1 MSTVTTIT
9 HELIHEWFTETA
21 AGYPSAV
28 AIECGERRLSYG
40 ELDERANTLAN
51 YLLRHGAGPGTIV
64 AILTGDVSETIVGML
79 GSLKAGAAFM
89 PLDVRQPAARLR
101 KLLGLAPPEFLLTE
115 TKVVAAL
122 GQLLNEHGS
131 LKVMCVDGPEFLE
144 YYNPVPPAVSSDPDG
159 LSYIYFTS
167 GSSGTPKAIAGRLKG
182 IAHFINWEIEELGV
196 GVGVRVS
203 QLLSPSFD
211 GSLRDVFLPLCVGG
225 VVCVPER
232 REQVLEGRGLVQWL
246 EQARIEV
253 MHCVPSVFRALVNEE
268 LRAEE
273 LSALRY
279 VVMAGE
285 ALVGRDVG
293 KWKAVYGERVG
304 LVNLYGTSETTM
316 AKFSYRVGVGDEE
329 REVMPIGK
337 PIAGAQAL
345 ILNSN
350 GEPCKRGMVGEIY
363 IRTPYR
369 SLGYYKQPELTAAV
383 FVPNPFSTDPNDLV
397 HKTGDMGRVLEDG
410 NFEYLGR
417 RDEQVKVRGARVEL
431 KEVENAVR
439 GQAGVLD
446 VAVIE
451 REDGSGYTYLCAYL
465 VLAEGVQTV
474 TVAEGLAHELPDYMM
489 PSAYVELPELPR
501 TISGKVDRRAL
512 PAVAAEGSGAE
523 YVAPR
528 TAVEELLAES
538 WRQLLG
544 RERVGIEDN
553 FFRLGGHSL
562 LATQVMSRVRET
574 FGVEVGLRVLF
585 ERPTVR
591 GLGEV
596 IEEQLRGAAGQAAPA
611 ILPVARD
618 RDLPLSFAQQR
629 LWFLDQ
635 LEPGSSFYHIP
646 AAVRLRGTL
655 DLTALE
661 QSFSEVIRRHE
672 ALRTRFGVVNG
683 VPAQLIDEA
692 PEFTLAVLDL
702 STEGEAEARRVAT
715 EESQRPFDLS
725 AGPLLRAG
733 VLRLSEQEHV
743 LLCTMHHIISDGWS
757 MEVLTRE
764 LTTLYE
770 AYAKGEPSPLPE
782 LPIQYADYAHW
793 QREWLQGEVLEQ
805 QLSYWRQQLAGGPAV
820 LELPTDYPRPAVQTF
835 RGAHQ
840 LLTLSPELTTE
851 LKALTQREGVTL
863 FMTLLAAF
871 QTLLSRYSGQ
881 EEIVVGT
888 PIAGRNRAETESL
901 VGFFVNT
908 LVLRTDLSG
917 NPGFVELLRRVR
929 EAALGAYT
937 HQDVPFELL
946 VEELQ
951 PQRDMS
957 RSPLFQVMMVF
968 HNAPAAE
975 VQTSGNLELGSI
987 GVENQTAKFDLT
999 LAVSETAN
1007 GHLHTVWEYNTDLFA
1022 PATVERMM
1030 KHFQVLLDGVV
1041 QNPERQLSEF
1051 QLLSHGEREQILSD
1065 WNSTADYPQD
1075 KCIHQLFEQ
1084 QVDRTPGAVA
1094 VVIDQEQV
1102 TYRDLNERAN
1112 RLAHYLRGLGVGPE
1126 TLVGICVTRSIE
1138 MVVGLLGI
1146 LKAGG
1151 AYVPLDPAYPHER
1164 LSFMIEDAQ
1173 VSVLLTQ
1180 QALLDSLPRQSCRTL
1195 CIDSDCPAVASC
1207 SARNPLTETT
1217 TDNLAYVIYTSG
1229 STGQPKGVLITH
1241 GNVGRLFAAT
1251 RAACEFDSSDVWTL
1265 FHSFAFDFSV
1275 WELWGALLYGGRLVI
1290 VPFWVSRSPEE
1301 FSQLLI
1307 NERVTVLSQT
1317 PSAFRQLA
1325 PVMAQ
1330 AGGNDAL
1337 RLIIFGGEALELRSL
1352 APWMDHFGDEQ
1363 PRLINMYGIT
1373 ETTVHVT
1380 QRRVLT
1386 GDGQQ
1391 SGSFIGRALPDL
1403 SLYILDSGM
1412 QPAPVG
1418 VNGELY
1424 VGGAGVARG
1433 YLHRSELTA
1442 ERFVPHP
1449 YSAAAGARL
1458 YRSGDVA
1465 RYLEN
1470 GEIEYVGRADS
1481 QVKVR
1486 GYRVELGELREKL
1499 NAHQEVTDSLVVLVG
1514 EMLVGYYVSQ
1524 QELQAGELRAWL
1536 RERVIEETIPN
1547 IFVHLNAMPLTIN
1560 GKIDYSALPDIE
1572 HIRARVGG
1580 HSESART
1587 PAEEILCAIWA
1598 DLLHVERVSIHDNF
1612 FDLGGH
1618 SLLATQLVSRIRLA
1632 FNVELPLRRLF
1643 EHPTVSA
1650 LALVIE
1656 TQLRSDAS
1664 PAPPAILAVARD
1676 AALPLSFAQ
1685 QRLWFL
1691 DQFEAGSSFYHIP
1704 AAVRLRG
1711 MLDLTALE
1719 QSFREVIRR
1728 HESLRTRFGVVNGVP
1743 VQVIDEGQ
1751 EFSLTVLD
1759 LSSEGEAGAR
1769 RVATEESQ
1777 RPFDLSAG
1785 PLLRASVLRLS
1796 EQEHVLLCTMHH
1808 IISDGWSMGVL
1819 IRELTTLYEAY
1830 AQGEPSPLPE
1840 LGIQYADYAHW
1851 QRAWLQ
1857 GEVLEQQLNY
1867 WKQQLAGAPAVLELP
1882 TDYPRPAVQT
1892 FNGAHQSLTLPV
1904 ELTTELKALTQRE
1917 GVTLFMTLLAAFQ
1930 TLLWRYSGQED
1941 IVVSTGIANRN
1952 RAETE
1957 PLIGFFVN
1965 TLVLRTNLSGD
1976 PTFAELL
1983 ERVREV
1989 TLGAYAHQDVPFELL
2004 VEALAPER
2012 DARYTPLFQVM
2023 LVLQNAR
2030 VGEAVKLAGL
2040 DVSAVGGEESGTAK
2054 FDLTLFVEER
2064 GEELGLVLE
2073 YNTDL
2078 FAAQT
2083 IEQMLE
2089 SFRRLVEG
2097 IVAAP
2102 EQSIGSFEMIDAEER
2117 RRLSGRG
2124 RENLAGAELVSV
2136 AQMFEAAAARDPQA
2150 VAIECGER
2158 RLSYGEVDQRAN
2170 TLANYLLSHGAGPGT
2185 IVAILTGDVSETIV
2199 GMLGSLKAGAAF
2211 MPLDVRQPAARLR
2224 KLLGLAPPEFLLT
2237 ETKVVAALGQQ
2248 LPRPLKVMCVDGPA
2262 SVQSLCPLCLGGEL
2276 SEKHCHH
2283 RDTEDTEIA
2292 QRTASLEVLEDF
2304 LEYHNP
2310 VAPAVSSDPDQL
2322 SYIYFTSGSS
2332 GTPKAIAG
2340 RLKGIAH
2347 FINWEIEELG
2357 VGAGVRVSQLLS
2369 PSFDGSLRD
2378 VFLALCVGGVVCVPE
2393 RREQVLE
2400 GRGLVQ
2406 WLEQARIEVMH
2417 CVPSV
2422 FRALVNEELRAEE
2435 LSALRYVVMAG
2446 EALVGRDVAKWKA
2459 VYGERVGLV
2468 NLYGTSETTMAK
2480 FSYRVGVGDEER
2492 EVMPI
2497 GKPIA
2502 GAEAYLLDERGEPCG
2517 RGMVGEIYIRTPYRS
2532 LGYYNQPEL
2541 TAAVFVPNPF
2551 SNDANDLV
2559 HKTGDMGRVLE
2570 DGNFEYLGRRDEQVK
2585 VRGARVELKEVE
2597 NAVRGQAGVLDVAV
2611 IEREDGSGYTYL
2623 CAYLVLAEGAQT
2635 VEVAEGL
2642 AQELPDY
2649 MVPSAYVELPELPRT
2664 ISGKVDRRAL
2674 PAVSGE
2680 GSGVEYVAPRTAVEE
2695 LLVESWQQLLG
2706 RERVGVEDNFFRLGG
2721 HSLLATQVMS
2731 RVRET
2736 FGVEVGLR
2744 VLFERPTVRGLGEVI
2759 EEQLRGEEGLSAPAI
2774 AKVSREGELML
2785 SFAQQRLWFLDQLEP
2800 GSNAYNMGAAVR
2812 LQGALDLTAL
2822 EQSFSEVIRRHE
2834 SLRTRFGVVNGVPV
2848 QVIDEAPEFT
2858 LMVLDLSTEG
2868 EAEARRVAT
2877 EESQCSFNLAA
2888 GPLFRVKVLRL
2899 SEQEHVLLCTM
2910 HHIIS
2915 DGWSMEVLTRE
2926 LRTLYEAYS
2935 TGQESPLP
2943 ELPVQYADYAS
2954 WQREWLQGER
2964 LDEQINYWREA
2975 LADAPP
2981 VLDLPTDLPRPS
2993 VQSLRGARHSI
3004 ELSRELSQA
3013 LKELSGRE
3021 RVTLFMTL
3029 LAGFQAL
3036 LARFSGQQHIVVG
3049 SASANRSRTE
3059 VEGLIGY
3066 FVNHLSLYT
3075 DLSGNPGFRELLRRV
3090 RTTCLE
3096 AYAHQDVPFEKLLE
3110 ELRLERDLRYSPLF
3124 QVMFVLHPRQDA
3136 TSADSPASPN
3146 LSAQEMRVER
3156 IGANVDLN
3164 LSLVEAGNRIVGIL
3178 EYRTDLFH
3186 SDTIEHFV
3194 RVYIELLEKAVAEPE
3209 FTLSQVKLPAEL
3221 QAKVKAAR
3229 AREQKQTIAIAATF
3243 TAEPLE
3249 DSLKFWMDQLDLPSD
3264 VVFGPYNQVF
3274 QQLLDPASLFAK
3286 NQHGVNVALLRFEDW
3301 VRYLDN
3307 DNTSPESLLQIERH
3321 ATDLLDA
3328 FKAARMQQPL
3338 TPCIVCVCPAA
3349 PLQMADTERAA
3360 LFQRMEELLAS
3371 ELKTLNG
3378 VCFVSSSELMAAYPI
3393 ENYYDST
3400 TDKLGHVPYTP
3411 LFFSA
3416 LGTTIARKLQS
3427 LRRAPYKVIVLDCD
3441 QTLWNGVCAEDGAL
3455 GIEIDAPRK
3464 ELQEFFVAQHDA
3476 GMLLCLCSKNQEEDV
3491 VEVFEK
3497 RSDMPLKRAHLASY
3511 RINWRPK
3518 SENIIAL
3525 AQELGLGL
3533 DSFIFVDND
3542 PLECAEVQARCPE
3555 VLTLELPHEGL
3566 TRFLRHVWAFDHVNV
3581 TAEDKQRT
3589 TLYQQNL
3596 ERERF
3601 RRESFNLQEFLTQ
3614 LDLKVEIT
3622 PAGPQHW
3629 ARVAQLTQRTNQF
3642 NMSTVR
3648 RTEAEIEQFCD
3659 RGPGRCLVVNVE
3671 DRFGSYGLVGV
3682 MIFTEEGDE
3691 AIQVETL
3698 LLSCRVLGRG
3708 VENRMLIELGRVAQ
3722 ERGRKRVDIYY
3733 VESRKN
3739 EPALNALQ
3747 AVAGPYKER
3756 HGDGYVFRIPLEVA
3770 LSLSPFNGEIAA
3782 KRVDTPSLDK
3792 RVVEVRANSA
3802 QISRIATQFYSPEQV
3817 LKAIELQKQ
3826 TARSQAAGVYIAPR
3840 TPIEEIMAEIWAAV
3854 LGISQA
3860 GVNDNFFSL
3869 GGHSLLGTIMISRV
3883 RDALGVELP
3892 LLSLFES
3899 PTVAGLSE
3907 IIERSLIEQAD
3918 ADEMA
3923 EMMKELEGASEEEI
3937 TALLLS
3943 EGAQLE

>member
-1 MSTVTTIT
+1 MSTATTIT
-9 HELIHEWFTETA
+9 RELIHEWFTETA
-21 AGYPSAV
+21 ARNPQAV

-40 ELDERANTLAN
+40 ELEERGNTLAN
-51 YLLRHGAGPGTIV
+51 YLLSHGAGPGSIV
-64 AILTGDVSETIVGML
+64 ALLTGNMSETIVGML
-79 GSLKAGAAFM
+79 GTLKAGAAFM

-122 GQLLNEHGS
+122 GQLLPES
-131 LKVMCVDGPEFLE
+131 VKVMCVDGPEFLE
-144 YYNPVPPAVSSDPDG
+144 YHNPVAPAVSSDPDQ

-196 GVGVRVS
+196 GSGVRVS

-211 GSLRDVFLPLCVGG
+211 GSLRDVFLPLCAGG

-246 EQARIEV
+246 EQAQIEV

-285 ALVGRDVG
+285 ALVGRDVA

-369 SLGYYKQPELTAAV
+369 SLGYYQQPELTAAV
-383 FVPNPFSTDPNDLV
+383 FVPNPFSTDANDLV

-474 TVAEGLAHELPDYMM
+474 EVAEGLAKELPDYMM
-489 PSAYVELPELPR
+489 PSAYVELAELPR

-512 PAVAAEGSGAE
+512 PAVSGEGSGVE

-538 WRQLLG
+538 WQQLLG
-544 RERVGIEDN
+544 RERVGMEDN

-596 IEEQLRGAAGQAAPA
+596 IEEQLRGAGPAAPA
-611 ILPVARD
+611 IAKVSRSGELR
-618 RDLPLSFAQQR
+618 LSFAQQR

-635 LEPGSSFYHIP
+635 LEPGSSFYHIS

-661 QSFSEVIRRHE
+661 QSFTEVIRRHE
-672 ALRTRFGVVNG
+672 SLRTRFGVVNG
-683 VPAQLIDEA
+683 VPVQVIDEA
-692 PEFTLAVLDL
+692 PEFSLPVLDL
-702 STEGEAEARRVAT
+702 STEGDREGEARRVAT

-725 AGPLLRAG
+725 AGPLLRAR
-733 VLRLSEQEHV
+733 VLRLREQEHV

-770 AYAKGEPSPLPE
+770 AYAKGEPSPLPK

-793 QREWLQGEVLEQ
+793 QREWLHGEVLET
-805 QLSYWRQQLAGGPAV
+805 QLSYWKQQLAGVPAV

-835 RGAHQ
+835 RGARQ
-840 LLTLSPELTTE
+840 LLTLSPELTAT

-881 EEIVVGT
+881 DEIVVGT

-908 LVLRTDLSG
+908 LVLRTDLSR

-929 EAALGAYT
+929 EAALGAYA

-975 VQTSGNLELGSI
+975 VQTNGNLQLGSI
-987 GVENQTAKFDLT
+987 GVENHTAKFDLT
-999 LAVSETAN
+999 LAVSETAT

-1022 PATVERMM
+1022 PATVQRMM

-1041 QNPERQLSEF
+1041 HNPERQLSELR
-1051 QLLSHGEREQILSD
+1051 LLNDEDREQILSD

-1084 QVDRTPGAVA
+1084 QVDRTPDAIA
-1094 VVIDQEQV
+1094 VVIDQDQV
-1102 TYRDLNERAN
+1102 TYSDLNERAN
-1112 RLAHYLRGLGVGPE
+1112 RLAHYLRGVGVGRE

-1151 AYVPLDPAYPHER
+1151 AYVPLDPAYPTER

-1180 QALLDSLPRQSCRTL
+1180 QALLDSLPRHAGHTL
-1195 CIDSDCPAVASC
+1195 CIDSDWPAVASC
-1207 SARNPLTETT
+1207 PASNPLTETT
-1217 TDNLAYVIYTSG
+1217 PDNLAYVIYTSG

-1241 GNVGRLFAAT
+1241 GNAARLFAAT
-1251 RAACEFDSSDVWTL
+1251 RADFDFNDRDVWTM

-1307 NERVTVLSQT
+1307 DEGVTVLSQT

-1330 AGGNDAL
+1330 AGSNAL
-1337 RLIIFGGEALELRSL
+1337 RLVIFGGEALELRSL
-1352 APWMDHFGDEQ
+1352 APWMDHYGDEQ
-1363 PRLINMYGIT
+1363 PRLVNMYGIT

-1380 QRRVLT
+1380 QRRVLVA
-1386 GDGQQ
+1386 DGPRA
-1391 SGSFIGRALPDL
+1391 GSFIGRALTDL
-1403 SLYILDSGM
+1403 SLYILDRGM

-1418 VNGELY
+1418 VNGEVY
-1424 VGGAGVARG
+1424 VGGAGVGRG
-1433 YLHRSELTA
+1433 YLRRSELTA

-1449 YSAAAGARL
+1449 YSAKAGARL

-1465 RYLEN
+1465 RFLDN
-1470 GEIEYVGRADS
+1470 GEIEYVGRGDN

-1499 NAHQEVTDSLVVLVG
+1499 NEHREVTDSLVVLVG
-1514 EMLVGYYVSQ
+1514 EGEEALLVGYYVSQ

-1547 IFVHLNAMPLTIN
+1547 LFVHLEVMPLTIN

-1572 HIRARVGG
+1572 HVRASVGG

-1632 FNVELPLRRLF
+1632 FNIELPLRRLF
-1643 EHPTVSA
+1643 EHPTASA
-1650 LALVIE
+1650 LGLVIE
-1656 TQLRSDAS
+1656 TQLRSDAT
-1664 PAPPAILAVARD
+1664 PAPPAILRVARD
-1676 AALPLSFAQ
+1676 VALPLSFAQ

-1711 MLDLTALE
+1711 TLDLTALE

-1743 VQVIDEGQ
+1743 VQVIDEAP
-1751 EFSLTVLD
+1751 EFSLAVLD
-1759 LSSEGEAGAR
+1759 LSTEGEREAR
-1769 RVATEESQ
+1769 RVAMEESL

-1785 PLLRASVLRLS
+1785 PLLRASVQKLG

-1830 AQGEPSPLPE
+1830 ATGEESPLPE
-1840 LGIQYADYAHW
+1840 LSIQYADYAHW
-1851 QRAWLQ
+1851 QREWLQ

-1892 FNGAHQSLTLPV
+1892 FRGAHQSLTLSA

-1983 ERVREV
+1983 RRVREV

-2040 DVSAVGGEESGTAK
+2040 EVSGVGGSESGTAK

-2078 FAAQT
+2078 FAART
-2083 IEQMLE
+2083 IEEMLE
-2089 SFRRLVEG
+2089 SFRRLVER
-2097 IVAAP
+2097 IVAEP
-2102 EQSIGSFEMIDAEER
+2102 ERSIGSFEMIDAEER
-2117 RRLSGRG
+2117 RRLTGRG
-2124 RENLAGAELVSV
+2124 RDNLLSVGDVSV
-2136 AQMFEAAAARDPQA
+2136 ARMFEAAAARNPQA

-2158 RLSYGEVDQRAN
+2158 RLSYGELEERAN
-2170 TLANYLLSHGAGPGT
+2170 TLANYLLGHGTGPGT
-2185 IVAILTGDVSETIV
+2185 IVALLTGNMSETIV

-2237 ETKVVAALGQQ
+2237 ETKVVAALGQL
-2248 LPRPLKVMCVDGPA
+2248 LPESLKVMCVDGPDY
-2262 SVQSLCPLCLGGEL
+2262 LDY
-2276 SEKHCHH
+2276 
-2283 RDTEDTEIA
+2283 R
-2292 QRTASLEVLEDF
+2292 
-2304 LEYHNP
+2304 NP

-2378 VFLALCVGGVVCVPE
+2378 VFLPLCVGGVVCVPE

-2532 LGYYNQPEL
+2532 LGYYRQPEL

-2551 SNDANDLV
+2551 STDANDLV

-2623 CAYLVLAEGAQT
+2623 CAYLVLAEGVQT

-2642 AQELPDY
+2642 AHELPDY
-2649 MVPSAYVELPELPRT
+2649 MVPSAYVELAELPRT

-2680 GSGVEYVAPRTAVEE
+2680 GSGVEYVVPRTAVEE

-2759 EEQLRGEEGLSAPAI
+2759 EEQLRGAGGQVAPAI
-2774 AKVSREGELML
+2774 SKVSRSGELML

-2812 LQGALDLTAL
+2812 LQGTLDLTAL
-2822 EQSFSEVIRRHE
+2822 EQSFTQVIWRHE

-2848 QVIDEAPEFT
+2848 QLIDEAPEFT
-2858 LMVLDLSTEG
+2858 LPVLDLSTVAEG
-2868 EAEARRVAT
+2868 QREAEARRVAT

-2926 LRTLYEAYS
+2926 LTTLYEAYS

-2943 ELPVQYADYAS
+2943 ELPIQYADYAN

-2975 LADAPP
+2975 LADAPV
-2981 VLDLPTDLPRPS
+2981 VLDLPTDLPRPA

-3013 LKELSGRE
+3013 LKDLSGRE
-3021 RVTLFMTL
+3021 GVTLFMTL

-3036 LARFSGQQHIVVG
+3036 LSRFSGQQQIVVG
-3049 SASANRSRTE
+3049 SASANRSRAE
-3059 VEGLIGY
+3059 IEGLIGY

-3075 DLSGNPGFRELLRRV
+3075 DLSGDPGFRELLRRV
-3090 RTTCLE
+3090 RSTCLE

-3110 ELRLERDLRYSPLF
+3110 ELRLDRDLRYSPLF

-3136 TSADSPASPN
+3136 TSADSPASQN

-3186 SDTIEHFV
+3186 ADTIDYLV
-3194 RVYIELLEKAVAEPE
+3194 RIYIELLEKAVAEPE
-3209 FTLSQVKLPAEL
+3209 FTLSQFELPAEL

-3249 DSLKFWMDQLDLPSD
+3249 GSLKFWMDHLDLPSD
-3264 VVFGPYNQVF
+3264 IVFGPYNQVF
-3274 QQLLDPASLFAK
+3274 QQLLDPASLFAT

-3301 VRYLDN
+3301 LRYLEDEN
-3307 DNTSPESLLQIERH
+3307 NEISSTDSLLKIERH
-3321 ATDLLDA
+3321 VSDLLDA
-3328 FKAARMQQPL
+3328 FKVARNQQPL

-3349 PLQMADTERAA
+3349 PLQHPERVA
-3360 LFQRMEELLAS
+3360 LFGRMEELLAS

-3378 VCFVSSSELMAAYPI
+3378 VCFVSSSELMAAYPV

-3441 QTLWNGVCAEDGAL
+3441 QTLWKGVCAEDGAL
-3455 GIEIDAPRK
+3455 GIEIDEPRK
-3464 ELQEFFVAQHDA
+3464 ELQAFFVAQHDA

-3497 RSDMPLKRAHLASY
+3497 RSDMPLKRSHLASY

-3525 AQELGLGL
+3525 AHELGLGL

-3555 VLTLELPHEGL
+3555 VLTLELPHEDL
-3566 TRFLRHVWAFDHVNV
+3566 TRFLRHVWAFDHLNV

-3614 LDLKVEIT
+3614 LELKVEIT
-3622 PAGPQHW
+3622 QAGPQHW

-3648 RTEAEIEQFCD
+3648 RTEAEIEQFCN

-3671 DRFGSYGLVGV
+3671 DRFGNYGLVGV

-3708 VENRMLIELGRVAQ
+3708 VENRMLIELGRAAQ
-3722 ERGRKRVDIYY
+3722 ERGRKRVDFNY

-3756 HGDGYVFRIPLEVA
+3756 HGDGYVFKIPLEVA
-3770 LSLSPFNGEIAA
+3770 LSLSPFSGEMAA
-3782 KRVDTPSLDK
+3782 KRVDTAPLEK

-3802 QISRIATQFYSPEQV
+3802 EISRIATEFYAPEQV
-3817 LKAIELQKQ
+3817 LKAIELEKQ

-3854 LGISQA
+3854 LGISRA

-3918 ADEMA
+3918 ANEMA

-3937 TALLLS
+3937 AALLLS
-3943 EGAQLE
+3943 EGGRLE

>member
-1 MSTVTTIT
+1 MSTATTIT
-9 HELIHEWFTETA
+9 HELIHEWFAETA
-21 AGYPSAV
+21 ARCPQAV
-28 AIECGERRLSYG
+28 AIECGERQLSY
-40 ELDERANTLAN
+40 EEVDQRANTVAN
-51 YLLRHGAGPGTIV
+51 YLLNNGAGPGTIV
-64 AILTGDVSETIVGML
+64 ALVTGEMSETIVGIL

-101 KLLGLAPPEFLLTE
+101 KLMELAPPEFLLTE

-122 GQLLNEHGS
+122 GQELLNA
-131 LKVMCVDGPEFLE
+131 KVVCVDGPEFLE
-144 YYNPVPPAVSSDPDG
+144 YHNPVAPRVSCDPDQ

-167 GSSGTPKAIAGRLKG
+167 GSTGIPKAIAGRLKG

-196 GVGVRVS
+196 GAGVRVS

-211 GSLRDVFLPLCVGG
+211 GSLRDVFLPLCAGG
-225 VVCVPER
+225 TVCIPER
-232 REQVLEGRGLVQWL
+232 REQILEGRGLVQWL

-253 MHCVPSVFRALVNEE
+253 VHCVPSVFRALVNEE
-268 LRAEE
+268 LRADE
-273 LSALRY
+273 LSAVRY

-316 AKFSYRVGVGDEE
+316 AKFCYRVAPGDEE

-337 PIAGAQAL
+337 PIPGAQAL
-345 ILNSN
+345 VLNSK

-369 SLGYYKQPELTAAV
+369 SLGYYNQPELTAAV
-383 FVPNPFSTDPNDLV
+383 FVPNPFSGDPNDLV

-474 TVAEGLAHELPDYMM
+474 DVAEGVAQELPDYMV
-489 PSAYVELPELPR
+489 PSAYVELEELPR

-512 PAVAAEGSGAE
+512 PAVGAEASGVE

-528 TAVEELLAES
+528 TAVEELLVES
-538 WRQLLG
+538 WKQLLA
-544 RERVGIEDN
+544 RERIGIEDN

-591 GLGEV
+591 GLAEV
-596 IEEQLRGAAGQAAPA
+596 IEEQLRGAAGVSTPA
-611 ILPVARD
+611 ILPVVRD

-635 LEPGSSFYHIP
+635 LEPGSSFYNIH

-661 QSFSEVIRRHE
+661 QSFREVIRRHE
-672 ALRTRFGVVNG
+672 SLRTRFGVVNG
-683 VPAQLIDEA
+683 VPVQVIDEA
-692 PEFTLAVLDL
+692 PEFNLAVLDV
-702 STEGEAEARRVAT
+702 SNEAEARRVAT
-715 EESQRPFDLS
+715 DESQRSFDLA
-725 AGPLLRAG
+725 AGPLLRAS

-757 MEVLTRE
+757 MEVLTRD
-764 LTTLYE
+764 LTTLYQV
-770 AYAKGEPSPLPE
+770 YSKGEASPLPE

-793 QREWLQGEVLEQ
+793 QREWLQGEVLET
-805 QLSYWRQQLAGGPAV
+805 QLSYWKQQLAGVPTA

-840 LLTLSPELTTE
+840 LLTLSPELTTS

-863 FMTLLAAF
+863 FMTLLATF

-881 EEIVVGT
+881 DGFAIGT

-917 NPGFVELLRRVR
+917 SPTFVELLRRVR
-929 EAALGAYT
+929 EAALGAYA

-968 HNAPAAE
+968 HNAPAAD

-999 LAVSETAN
+999 LAVSETTN

-1022 PATVERMM
+1022 PATIERMM
-1030 KHFQVLLDGVV
+1030 KHFEVLLDGVV

-1051 QLLSHGEREQILSD
+1051 QLLTGEERAQVLTE
-1065 WNSTADYPQD
+1065 WNSTAAYPQD
-1075 KCIHQLFEQ
+1075 KCIHQLLEQ
-1084 QVDRTPGAVA
+1084 QVDRTPDAIA
-1094 VVIDQEQV
+1094 VVIDHAQI
-1102 TYRDLNERAN
+1102 TYRDLNDRAN
-1112 RLAHYLRGLGVGPE
+1112 RLAHHLRGLGVGPE

-1164 LSFMIEDAQ
+1164 LSFMIEDAR
-1173 VSVLLTQ
+1173 VCVLLTQ
-1180 QALLDSLPRQSCRTL
+1180 QALLDSLPQHACHTL
-1195 CIDSDCPAVASC
+1195 CLDSDWPAIASC
-1207 SARNPLTETT
+1207 SAANPLTETT
-1217 TDNLAYVIYTSG
+1217 PDDLAYVIYTSG

-1241 GNVGRLFAAT
+1241 ANVGRLFAAT
-1251 RAACEFDSSDVWTL
+1251 RADFDFNERDVWTL

-1307 NERVTVLSQT
+1307 NERVTVLNQT

-1330 AGGNDAL
+1330 AGSNTL

-1352 APWMDHFGDEQ
+1352 APWMDQFGDEQ

-1380 QRRVLT
+1380 QRRVVA
-1386 GDGQQ
+1386 GDRQ
-1391 SGSFIGRALPDL
+1391 SAGSFIGRALGDL
-1403 SLYILDSGM
+1403 SMYILDRGM
-1412 QPAPVG
+1412 QPVPAG

-1449 YSAAAGARL
+1449 YSAEAGARL

-1465 RYLEN
+1465 RYLAN
-1470 GEIEYVGRADS
+1470 GEIEYVGRADN

-1499 NAHQEVTDSLVVLVG
+1499 NEHRDVTDSLVVLAG
-1514 EMLVGYYVSQ
+1514 ELLVGYYVSQ
-1524 QELQAGELRAWL
+1524 HELQAGELRAWL

-1547 IFVHLNAMPLTIN
+1547 IFVHLKAIPLTIN

-1572 HIRARVGG
+1572 HIRASVGG

-1598 DLLHVERVSIHDNF
+1598 DLLHLERVSIHDNF
-1612 FDLGGH
+1612 FELGGH

-1650 LALVIE
+1650 LAVVIE
-1656 TQLRSDAS
+1656 TQLRADAA
-1664 PAPPAILAVARD
+1664 PAPPEILAVARD
-1676 AALPLSFAQ
+1676 GALPLSFAQ

-1711 MLDLTALE
+1711 DLDLEALE

-1728 HESLRTRFGVVNGVP
+1728 HESLRTRFGVVDGVP
-1743 VQVIDEGQ
+1743 VQLIDEAA
-1751 EFSLTVLD
+1751 EFTLPVLD
-1759 LSSEGEAGAR
+1759 VSSEAEAR

-1785 PLLRASVLRLS
+1785 PLLRANVLRLS
-1796 EQEHVLLCTMHH
+1796 EQEHVLVCTMHH

-1819 IRELTTLYEAY
+1819 IRELTALYEAY
-1830 AQGEPSPLPE
+1830 ATGQESPLPE
-1840 LGIQYADYAHW
+1840 LSIQYADYAHW
-1851 QRAWLQ
+1851 QREWLQ
-1857 GEVLEQQLNY
+1857 GEVLEKQLSY
-1867 WKQQLAGAPAVLELP
+1867 WKQQMDGAPPVLELP

-1892 FNGAHQSLTLPV
+1892 FNGAHQSMTLPV
-1904 ELTTELKALTQRE
+1904 ELTTGLKALTQRE
-1917 GVTLFMTLLAAFQ
+1917 GVTLFMTLLAALQ

-1965 TLVLRTNLSGD
+1965 TLVLRTDLSGE
-1976 PTFAELL
+1976 PSFTELL
-1983 ERVREV
+1983 RRVREV

-2030 VGEAVKLAGL
+2030 VGDEVRLAGL
-2040 DVSAVGGEESGTAK
+2040 EVSRVGGESGTAK
-2054 FDLTLFVEER
+2054 FDLTMFVEER
-2064 GEELGLVLE
+2064 GEELGLALE

-2078 FAAQT
+2078 FAQST

-2102 EQSIGSFEMIDAEER
+2102 EQSITSFEMIDAEER
-2117 RRLSGRG
+2117 RRLTGRSS
-2124 RENLAGAELVSV
+2124 ENLSAGTEFVSV
-2136 AQMFEAAAARDPQA
+2136 AHMFEAAAARNPQA
-2150 VAIECGER
+2150 AAIECGER
-2158 RLSYGEVDQRAN
+2158 RLSYGELDQRAN
-2170 TLANYLLSHGAGPGT
+2170 TLANYLLNSGAGPGT
-2185 IVAILTGDVSETIV
+2185 IVALLTGGMSETIV
-2199 GMLGSLKAGAAF
+2199 GILGSLKAGAAF

-2224 KLLGLAPPEFLLT
+2224 KLMELAPPEFLLT
-2237 ETKVVAALGQQ
+2237 ETKVVAALGHQ
-2248 LPRPLKVMCVDGPA
+2248 LLNAKVICVDGP
-2262 SVQSLCPLCLGGEL
+2262 E
-2276 SEKHCHH
+2276 
-2283 RDTEDTEIA
+2283 
-2292 QRTASLEVLEDF
+2292 F

-2310 VAPAVSSDPDQL
+2310 VAPRVNSDPDQL

-2378 VFLALCVGGVVCVPE
+2378 VFLPLCVGGVVCVPE
-2393 RREQVLE
+2393 RREQILE

-2406 WLEQARIEVMH
+2406 WLEQARIEVVH

-2422 FRALVNEELRAEE
+2422 FRALVNEDLRAEE
-2435 LSALRYVVMAG
+2435 LSSLRYVVMAG
-2446 EALVGRDVAKWKA
+2446 EALVGRDVGKWKA

-2480 FSYRVGVGDEER
+2480 FSYRVAPRDEER

-2497 GKPIA
+2497 GKPIP

-2541 TAAVFVPNPF
+2541 TAPVFVPNPF
-2551 SNDANDLV
+2551 SSDPNDLV

-2623 CAYLVLAEGAQT
+2623 CAYLVLDEGVQT
-2635 VEVAEGL
+2635 VDVAEGV

-2649 MVPSAYVELPELPRT
+2649 MVPSAYVELEELPRT

-2674 PAVSGE
+2674 PAVAAE

-2695 LLVESWQQLLG
+2695 LLVESWKQLLA

-2744 VLFERPTVRGLGEVI
+2744 VLFEHPTVRGLGEAI
-2759 EEQLRGEEGLSAPAI
+2759 EEQLRGEAQVAPSI
-2774 AKVSREGELML
+2774 AKVSREGDLML

-2812 LQGALDLTAL
+2812 LHGTLDLTAL

-2848 QVIDEAPEFT
+2848 QLIDEAQAFSLPI
-2858 LMVLDLSTEG
+2858 LDLSTVAEDER
-2868 EAEARRVAT
+2868 EAEARRVAI
-2877 EESQCSFNLAA
+2877 EESQTSFNLAA

-2899 SEQEHVLLCTM
+2899 SEHEHVLLCTM

-2926 LRTLYEAYS
+2926 LTALYEAY
-2935 TGQESPLP
+2935 TQGQESPLP
-2943 ELPVQYADYAS
+2943 ELPIQYADYAH

-2964 LDEQINYWREA
+2964 LDEQINYWRHQ
-2975 LADAPP
+2975 LATAPP
-2981 VLDLPTDLPRPS
+2981 VLDLPTDLPRPAI
-2993 VQSLRGARHSI
+2993 QSLRGARHSV
-3004 ELSRELSQA
+3004 ELSKELSQA
-3013 LKELSGRE
+3013 LKELSRRE
-3021 RVTLFMTL
+3021 GVTLFMTL

-3036 LARFSGQQHIVVG
+3036 LSRFSGQQHIVVG

-3059 VEGLIGY
+3059 VAGLIGY

-3075 DLSGNPGFRELLRRV
+3075 DISGDPGFRELLRRV
-3090 RTTCLE
+3090 RSTCFE

-3136 TSADSPASPN
+3136 TSADSPASPS

-3186 SDTIEHFV
+3186 SDTIEYLV
-3194 RVYIELLEKAVAEPE
+3194 QVYIELLEKAVAQPE
-3209 FTLSQVKLPAEL
+3209 FTLSQYELPAEL

-3249 DSLKFWMDQLDLPSD
+3249 DSLKFWMDQLDLPSNI
-3264 VVFGPYNQVF
+3264 VFGPYNQVF
-3274 QQLLDPASLFAK
+3274 QQLLDPSSLFAK
-3286 NQHGVNVALLRFEDW
+3286 NEHGVNVVLLRFEDW
-3301 VRYLDN
+3301 LRYLEDDHN
-3307 DNTSPESLLQIERH
+3307 EMRNIERH
-3321 ATDLLDA
+3321 LSDLVDA
-3328 FKAARMQQPL
+3328 FKAARMQQAA
-3338 TPCIVCVCPAA
+3338 TPFIVCVCPAA
-3349 PLQMADTERAA
+3349 DPERAA
-3360 LFQRMEELLAS
+3360 LFQQMEELLAS
-3371 ELKTLNG
+3371 ELKNLNG
-3378 VCFVSSSELMAAYPI
+3378 VYFVSSSELMSTYPV

-3455 GIEIDAPRK
+3455 GIEPHR

-3491 VEVFEK
+3491 IEVFEK

-3525 AQELGLGL
+3525 AQELDLGL

-3555 VLTLELPHEGL
+3555 VLTLELPQHDMN
-3566 TRFLRHVWAFDHVNV
+3566 RFLRNVWAFDHLNV

-3601 RRESFNLQEFLTQ
+3601 RRESFNLQEFLTR
-3614 LDLKVEIT
+3614 LELKVEIAE
-3622 PAGPQHW
+3622 AGPQHW

-3648 RTEAEIEQFCD
+3648 RTEAEVEQFCNG
-3659 RGPGRCLVVNVE
+3659 GPGRCLIVNVE

-3708 VENRMLIELGRVAQ
+3708 VETRMLIELGRAAQ
-3722 ERGRKRVDIYY
+3722 VRGRKRVDIYY
-3733 VESRKN
+3733 VPSKKN

-3747 AVAGPYKER
+3747 TVAGPYKER
-3756 HGDGYVFRIPLEVA
+3756 RGDGYVFKIPVEVA
-3770 LSLSPFNGEIAA
+3770 LNLSPFTGEMPA
-3782 KRVDTPSLDK
+3782 KRVDTPTLK

-3802 QISRIATQFYSPEQV
+3802 QISKIANEFYAAEQV
-3817 LKAIELQKQ
+3817 LNAIELQKQ
-3826 TARSQAAGVYIAPR
+3826 TARSQEAGVYIAPR

-3854 LGISQA
+3854 LGVSQV

-3923 EMMKELEGASEEEI
+3923 QMMKELEGASEQEI
-3937 TALLLS
+3937 AALLLS
-3943 EGAQLE
+3943 EGGQLE